1 MAKPKKV
8 IELPESINVTI
19 CCMSDS
25 EWKALKRSVGNEN
38 RMIDPRYML
47 WKWERVLRDSDASSI
62 DNRAMADL
70 LSRLSFNLKADRYR
84 IPRDMWYR
92 ISNFNED
99 VLSLV
104 KEFLQDIADVPV
116 EFIVLDHS
124 LPSPL

>member
-1 MAKPKKV
+1 MAKPKKL
-8 IELPESINVTI
+8 IELPESITVTI

-25 EWKALKRSVGNEN
+25 EWKLLKRSVGNEN

-47 WKWERVLRDSDASSI
+47 WKWERVLKDSDATSI

-70 LSRLSFNLKADRYR
+70 ISRLSFNLKGDRYR
-84 IPRDMWYR
+84 LPRDMWYR